1 MRAGAASAIVRARLV
16 ASTEVSAVPGGG
28 CEVLGPLRLPR
39 NCPHLEYEITNPKYG
54 NRYFE
59 MPFKYKCDHFT
70 MTGSGQT
77 YRESSTQKKT
87 TAVFLGWTTRTSR
100 RSLQCV

>member
-39 NCPHLEYEITNPKYG
+39 NCPHLEYEITNPDEQEEPAV
-54 NRYFE
+54 RLVR
-59 MPFKYKCDHFT
+59 
-70 MTGSGQT
+70 GSGRQV
-77 YRESSTQKKT
+77 RQK
-87 TAVFLGWTTRTSR
+87 TRIF
-100 RSLQCV
+100 

>member
-1 MRAGAASAIVRARLV
+1 LYQHRLRTNTHLYIYANADNKRQLSAQEGGGGGGGRHDDERVLPCLVMRAGAASAIVRARLV

-54 NRYFE
+54 KPLF
-59 MPFKYKCDHFT
+59 
-70 MTGSGQT
+70 
-77 YRESSTQKKT
+77 
-87 TAVFLGWTTRTSR
+87 
-100 RSLQCV
+100 